1 MSEVMSFRPHAGP
14 FDEKGFGDVPREF
27 YAPGRMGIHSVYIGE
42 IEHVWVRGRNG
53 E

>member
-1 MSEVMSFRPHAGP
+1 MRIDMRQQTP
-14 FDEKGFGDVPREF
+14 EKGFGDVPREF

-42 IEHVWVRGRNG
+42 IEHVWARGRKG